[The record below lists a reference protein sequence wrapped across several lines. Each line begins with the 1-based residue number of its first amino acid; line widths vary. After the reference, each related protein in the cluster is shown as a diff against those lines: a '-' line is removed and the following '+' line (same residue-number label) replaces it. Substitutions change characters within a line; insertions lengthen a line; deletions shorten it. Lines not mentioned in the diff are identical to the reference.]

1 MKFKKLYT
9 KLNKIYKMSIPKG
22 KRNINRIQIFII
34 IRKAKK
40 NMKTTSLQ
48 FKRLRDVVLKL

>member
-1 MKFKKLYT
+1 MEFVFILLKTNLNETKKKLYT

-34 IRKAKK
+34 NQKTNKK
-40 NMKTTSLQ
+40 
-48 FKRLRDVVLKL
+48 